1 MQIDITT
8 LDQGTAGSTE
18 LPDEFFAVKPRADIM
33 ARVVHW
39 QLSKRRSGNH
49 KIKGMGEV
57 SGTTKKPYR
66 QKGTGNARQGSL
78 RAPQFRTGGVVHGPV
93 VRSHEYR
100 LNKKVR
106 RLGLICALSQKAADG
121 KLIVLD
127 AAAGPS
133 KTGELA
139 KKLKALGWSSAL
151 IIDRVVDEGF
161 LRASRNLHK
170 IDALPTKGAN
180 VYDILNHDVLA
191 ITVAGISGLTDRLNG
206 VLEAQGGEA
215 VGEGA

>member
-8 LDQGTAGSTE
+8 LDKGTAGSTE

-39 QLSKRRSGNH
+39 QLSRRRSGNH
-49 KIKGMGEV
+49 KTKGMGEV
-57 SGTTKKPYR
+57 QGTTKKPYR

-106 RLGLICALSQKAADG
+106 RLGLISALSRKAADG
-121 KLIVLD
+121 KLVVLD
-127 AAAGPS
+127 AAAGTS

-191 ITVAGISGLTDRLNG
+191 ITVAGISGLADRLNG
-206 VLEAQGGEA
+206 VVEADAGEA
-215 VGEGA
+215 A

>member
-8 LDQGTAGSTE
+8 LDQGNAGSTD
-18 LPDEFFAVKPRADIM
+18 LPDEYFAAKTPADIM

-49 KIKGMGEV
+49 KTKGMGEV
-57 SGTTKKPYR
+57 QGTTKKPYR

-106 RLGLICALSQKAADG
+106 RLGLISALSQKLADN
-121 KLIVLD
+121 KLV
-127 AAAGPS
+127 
-133 KTGELA
+133 
-139 KKLKALGWSSAL
+139 
-151 IIDRVVDEGF
+151 
-161 LRASRNLHK
+161 
-170 IDALPTKGAN
+170 
-180 VYDILNHDVLA
+180 
-191 ITVAGISGLTDRLNG
+191 
-206 VLEAQGGEA
+206 VLEARGHEPQTGR
-215 VGEGA
+215 